1 MAFSNLRSSNLLYI
15 LHKDNTPKIDIGK
28 VINISQLMPKYG
40 NTGMYNPEMVVDITA
55 DVNGQSTNFQKLPA
69 LGDIADF
76 GNNIVL
82 SCNKEA
88 MSSEIQ
94 SMKQHSLDIIN
105 SVEQHKNIIKGCD
118 EILTKL
124 NPEILEKQ
132 RQEEENKALR
142 EELNSLKDMFK
153 EFLKQNKNGNNN

>member
-1 MAFSNLRSSNLLYI
+1 MIFL
-15 LHKDNTPKIDIGK
+15 
-28 VINISQLMPKYG
+28 
-40 NTGMYNPEMVVDITA
+40 
-55 DVNGQSTNFQKLPA
+55 
-69 LGDIADF
+69 DF
-76 GNNIVL
+76 R
-82 SCNKEA
+82 
-88 MSSEIQ
+88 
-94 SMKQHSLDIIN
+94 HSLDIIN